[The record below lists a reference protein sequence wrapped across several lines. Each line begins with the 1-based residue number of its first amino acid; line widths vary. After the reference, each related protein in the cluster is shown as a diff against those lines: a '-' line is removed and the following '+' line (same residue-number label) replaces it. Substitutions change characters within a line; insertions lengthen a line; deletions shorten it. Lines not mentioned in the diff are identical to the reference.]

1 MTASETV
8 LLNLSSIM
16 DFVELDE
23 RYSLSQENGYT
34 FFLPDLDVFYF
45 FFLPTGSGKDFQYS
59 VE

>member
-34 FFLPDLDVFYF
+34 FN
-45 FFLPTGSGKDFQYS
+45 GKGGKPIHG
-59 VE
+59 

>member
-16 DFVELDE
+16 DLVESDE

-34 FFLPDLDVFYF
+34 FNCYW
-45 FFLPTGSGKDFQYS
+45 GKPS
-59 VE
+59 HG